1 MTRNLSSV
9 QFRRVV
15 NPEGSVARTRSV
27 SPDDVVR
34 ESERVVRERKYLLEE
49 K

>member
-9 QFRRVV
+9 QFRPVA
-15 NPEGSVARTRSV
+15 NPERSAAPKKSV

-34 ESERVVRERKYLLEE
+34 ESERIVRERKYLLEE